1 MSTRANV
8 ILSET
13 FSYKAGN
20 GKQVTKTKKLFFYR
34 HSDGYPEGALPSL
47 KKLIDWMKAGKIR
60 RELSQGAGWL
70 IVIGAMEYNSIPAF
84 KVELTGKTES
94 GLIESFEDPKSWK
107 VGSWEPTTEIHGDIE
122 FLYEIDMRTAE
133 LVIKR
138 RIFAESEKL
147 DTWEIIKEDE

>member
-34 HSDGYPEGALPSL
+34 HSDGYPEGTLPSL
-47 KKLIDWMKAGKIR
+47 KKFIEWIKAGKIR
-60 RELSQGAGWL
+60 NELSQGAGWL
-70 IVIGAMEYNSIPAF
+70 ILIGAMEYNSIPAF
-84 KVELTGKTES
+84 KVEITGKTES

-122 FLYEIDMRTAE
+122 FLYEIDMST
-133 LVIKR
+133 LDLIIKR
-138 RIFAESEKL
+138 RVFGETENS